1 MTEQSRLIGNL
12 IFLSYRR
19 ADASTYTLALRLE
32 LQTRLRAAQI
42 FVDTHTI
49 QSGDAWPHQIDDA
62 LRLAKVVIPVIGK
75 AWAGGDET
83 GKRRIDDPKDWVH
96 KELAIALAQKRNAVM
111 PVLVDGA
118 RRLRQAELPE
128 PLRELADIQP
138 LKIDLDQWDHD
149 LNSLFQ
155 LLKER
160 FGFEPKTQN
169 VKYPEPDPLKWKTM
183 AVPWD
188 VLETEVAQRLPSW
201 RIEISDDVDNLHYK
215 RVELVRDFEFE
226 IVREGD
232 VLHRHGGKARNRDRS
247 PSKVDEPLAY
257 RHGLAFHMGC
267 GTPDHGA
274 GYSAGA
280 ISRAQIQGILI
291 GDGCGRRRRY
301 CGGMPACLMT
311 LPQSS
316 VSSAKNLA
324 ACGRFLVT
332 GSI

>member
-1 MTEQSRLIGNL
+1 MLRTGPVALSKAVAMATTEQTRLIGNL

-19 ADASTYTLALRLE
+19 ADTATSTLALRLE
-32 LQTRLRAAQI
+32 LQTHLQAAQI

-62 LRLAKVVIPVIGK
+62 LRLAKVIIPVIGK

-96 KELAIALAQKRNAVM
+96 RELAIALEQKRSAIL

-149 LNSLFQ
+149 INSLFQ
-155 LLKER
+155 VLKDR
-160 FGFEPKTQN
+160 FGFQPKTQN
-169 VKYPEPDPLKWKTM
+169 VKYPEQDPLKWKTM

-201 RIEISDDVDNLHYK
+201 RIEISDDVDNMHYK

-226 IVREGD
+226 LFE
-232 VLHRHGGKARNRDRS
+232 KAMSFIDTVA
-247 PSKVDEPLAY
+247 KHATEI
-257 RHGLAFHMGC
+257 
-267 GTPDHGA
+267 DHHPRWMNLWRTVTVWLSTWDA
-274 GYSAGA
+274 
-280 ISRAQIQGILI
+280 
-291 GDGCGRRRRY
+291 GRRITALDIQLARY
-301 CGGMPACLMT
+301 LER
-311 LPQSS
+311 
-316 VSSAKNLA
+316 KYKE
-324 ACGRFLVT
+324 F
-332 GSI
+332 